1 MIILGPNLT
10 RAWARAGKLTPL
22 QSSSSSKSPG
32 RIIGVTL
39 SFPNISNCLKDR
51 YHHKAKGYIRLFLCS
66 IYHPHDHAELTEFY
80 DEPESFI
87 SSRPRKSEL
96 LIGADINCNLGVHT
110 PMFRDVIGKHGIDH
124 RNNKGKDILL
134 SNKVF

>member
-1 MIILGPNLT
+1 MIILGTNLT

-22 QSSSSSKSPG
+22 QSSPSSKFLG

-39 SFPNISNCLKDR
+39 SFLNISNLPKDR
-51 YHHKAKGYIRLFLCS
+51 YHHKAKGYIKLFLCS
-66 IYHPHDHAELTEFY
+66 IYHQHDHAEQTGCY

-96 LIGADINCNLGVHT
+96 LIGGDVNCNLGVRT
-110 PMFRDVIGKHGIDH
+110 PMFRDVIGKHGIEFCLFCMLMRVID
-124 RNNKGKDILL
+124 GA
-134 SNKVF
+134 